1 MRVGFGS
8 ELPPDMASA
17 LAVSPDECD
26 ARFEE
31 RWRIGGFA
39 RNAVSGSRTIA
50 RILPRTNSAAIALAR
65 SSIMMS

>member
-1 MRVGFGS
+1 M
-8 ELPPDMASA
+8 
-17 LAVSPDECD
+17 SPDECD